1 MRILGY
7 YGLNLSASYK
17 GFDFSAL
24 LQGLGGHKRLIGSYM
39 AYAFY
44 NGGQIQR
51 WQAESCWKEENPDKW
66 AEYPRL
72 ETLNMNDTN
81 LQTSDYWVRNAS
93 FLRVKNIQIGYTF
106 PKAWTKKIGLENV
119 RVYVSGQNLFSFN
132 SFYKG
137 WDPENEI
144 GTGDSPSYYPVNSIY
159 SFGFNF
165 KF

>member
-1 MRILGY
+1 MQDRT
-7 YGLNLSASYK
+7 GLTVFLVRVVFVLFETRRFCKVAR
-17 GFDFSAL
+17 FVF
-24 LQGLGGHKRLIGSYM
+24 
-39 AYAFY
+39 
-44 NGGQIQR
+44 
-51 WQAESCWKEENPDKW
+51 PD
-66 AEYPRL
+66 L
-72 ETLNMNDTN
+72 
-81 LQTSDYWVRNAS
+81 
-93 FLRVKNIQIGYTF
+93 YTF